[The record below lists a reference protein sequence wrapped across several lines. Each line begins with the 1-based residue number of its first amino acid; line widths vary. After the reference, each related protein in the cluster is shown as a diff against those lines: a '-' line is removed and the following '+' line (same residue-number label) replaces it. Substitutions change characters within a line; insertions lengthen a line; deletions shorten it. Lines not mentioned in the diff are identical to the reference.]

1 MVGINV
7 QSLDERMSLYAA
19 YHRDRRNIATHCVG
33 IPLIVLAVAI
43 LLARV
48 RISAWPAVSL
58 ATLFM
63 VPIALYY
70 VWLDL
75 RFGIVMSL
83 LLALAV
89 WLGQWIASAA
99 LPVWLGW
106 GIGLF
111 VGGWILQLVG
121 HKFEGRKPA
130 FVDDLMSL
138 IIGPLFVVAEAA
150 FALGLR
156 RSLQQAMNG
165 KAVPLP

>member
-1 MVGINV
+1 M
-7 QSLDERMSLYAA
+7 QSLDERLSQYAA
-19 YHRDRRNIATHCVG
+19 YHRDRRNVATHCVG

-48 RISAWPAVSL
+48 RIPALPAVSL
-58 ATLFM
+58 ATIFI

-70 VWLDL
+70 LWLDL
-75 RFGIVMSL
+75 RLGVVMSV

-89 WLGQWIASAA
+89 WLGQWFASAA

-106 GIGLF
+106 GIGSF
-111 VGGWILQLVG
+111 VGGWILQLLG

-156 RSLQQAMNG
+156 RTLQQAMAG
-165 KAVPLP
+165 KAKRLP

>member
-1 MVGINV
+1 M
-7 QSLDERMSLYAA
+7 QSLDERLSQYAA

-48 RISAWPAVSL
+48 RIPTLPAVSL
-58 ATLFM
+58 ATIFM
-63 VPIALYY
+63 IPIASYY
-70 VWLDL
+70 LWLDL
-75 RFGIVMSL
+75 RFGVVMSL

-89 WLGQWIASAA
+89 WLGQWFASAA
-99 LPVWLGW
+99 SPVWLGW

-138 IIGPLFVVAEAA
+138 IVGPLFVVAEAA

-156 RSLQQAMNG
+156 QSLQQVMAS
-165 KAVPLP
+165 KAARLP

>member
-1 MVGINV
+1 MQN
-7 QSLDERMSLYAA
+7 LDERLSQYAA
-19 YHRDRRNIATHCVG
+19 YHRDRRNVATHCVG
-33 IPLIVLAVAI
+33 IPLIVLSIAI
-43 LLARV
+43 LLARM
-48 RISAWPAVSL
+48 RIPALPAVSL
-58 ATLFM
+58 AAIFI

-70 VWLDL
+70 LWLDL
-75 RFGIVMSL
+75 RFGMVMSV

-89 WLGQWIASAA
+89 WLGQWFASAA

-111 VGGWILQLVG
+111 VGGWVLQLLG

-156 RSLQQAMNG
+156 RSLQQVMGG
-165 KAVPLP
+165 KAARLP